1 MASNARFWLPVMSI
15 ADVPTYLRRVTR

>member
-1 MASNARFWLPVMSI
+1 MASDARFWLPVMSI